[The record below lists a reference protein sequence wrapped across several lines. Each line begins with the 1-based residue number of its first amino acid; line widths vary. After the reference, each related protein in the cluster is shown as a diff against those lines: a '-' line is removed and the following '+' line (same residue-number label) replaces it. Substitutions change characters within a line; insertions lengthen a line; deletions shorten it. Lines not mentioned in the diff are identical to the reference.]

1 MEETRRRELAWIGDA
16 VLALMARNWI
26 LEQPDI
32 PVEDRKDVFVALTSN
47 SFLGSIG
54 DPTGV
59 EAHIGITYRDGGF
72 EAASAYFNDIILPL
86 FKAQDANRRKMSPG
100 ARRGKRKH

>member
-1 MEETRRRELAWIGDA
+1 MDESRRRELAWIGDA

-26 LEQPDI
+26 LEQQDI

-59 EAHIGITYRDGGF
+59 EAHIGTIYRASGF
-72 EAASAYFNDIILPL
+72 EAASDYFNAVILPL
-86 FKAQDANRRKMSPG
+86 FKAQEANRRKRSPG
-100 ARRGKRKH
+100 SKNGSRKR